1 MERFLTDRKR
11 ATGLGSGRAGTEKH
25 WQMLMSSMAIV
36 VAAPV
41 FLILFALGL
50 QGTYAEVLA
59 WFGSPFVAI
68 TIAVTMV
75 VIVRHV
81 MFEAIEAAEDYVHGT
96 LGQLTIVGITWAAYL
111 LMAVGLFALARM
123 AL

>member
-1 MERFLTDRKR
+1 MQRFLTDRKR
-11 ATGLGSGRAGTEKH
+11 ATGLGSGRAGTEHH
-25 WQMLMSSMAIV
+25 WQMLMSSLAV
-36 VAAPV
+36 VIAAPV
-41 FLILFALGL
+41 FFILFAVGL
-50 QGTYAEVLA
+50 QRTYAEVLA
-59 WFGSPFVAI
+59 WFGNPFVAI
-68 TIAVTMV
+68 TVAVTMV
-75 VIVRHV
+75 VILRHV

>member
-1 MERFLTDRKR
+1 MQRYLTDRKR
-11 ATGLGSGRAGTEKH
+11 ATGLGSGRAGTEHH
-25 WQMLMSSMAIV
+25 WQMLMSSLAIV
-36 VAAPV
+36 IAAPV
-41 FLILFALGL
+41 FFVLFALGL
-50 QGTYAEVLA
+50 QGTHAEVIA
-59 WFGSPFVAI
+59 WFGNPFVAI

-75 VIVRHV
+75 VILRHV

-96 LGQLTIVGITWAAYL
+96 LGQLTIVGVTWAAYL